1 MIVMKENSKMV
12 RVAVR
17 NVMNLAKL
25 VLLSLPNVVLAKMA
39 SSMFK
44 AQMNVWFNVKKDT
57 HREI

>member
-1 MIVMKENSKMV
+1 MIVMKANSKMAWV
-12 RVAVR
+12 VVR

-25 VLLSLPNVVLAKMA
+25 VLLSLPNVVLAKMV

-44 AQMNVWFNVKKDT
+44 AQMNVWFNVKRDT

>member
-1 MIVMKENSKMV
+1 MKENSKMV